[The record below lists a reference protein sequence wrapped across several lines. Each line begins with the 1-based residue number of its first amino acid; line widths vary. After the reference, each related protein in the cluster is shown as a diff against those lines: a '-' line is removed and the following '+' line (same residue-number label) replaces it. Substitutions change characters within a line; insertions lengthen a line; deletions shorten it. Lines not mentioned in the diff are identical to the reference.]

1 MKSLLIGALTFLSIN
16 ACADYSVECKTTQ
29 LVYQNTFSLE
39 GLVYVDEQGISVADL
54 AVETKK
60 AGNDQVRSEYTLNGR
75 GFTKVLAAGTV
86 AKEEVTLSQFVK
98 LNDEVVYLS
107 IAVGMPGNYSSSLRL
122 ADGTTFKSKC
132 VLK

>member
-1 MKSLLIGALTFLSIN
+1 MKSLLFTVLALLSIN
-16 ACADYSVECKTTQ
+16 AFADFSVECKTTE

-54 AVETKK
+54 AVVTKSS
-60 AGNDQVRSEYTLNGR
+60 GNVPVRNEYTLNGR
-75 GFTKVLAAGTV
+75 GFTKVLAAGTL
-86 AKEEVTLSQFVK
+86 AKEEVTHSQFVK

-107 IAVGMPGNYSSSLRL
+107 LAAGMPGNYSSSLRL
-122 ADGTTFKSKC
+122 KDGTTFKSKC